1 MQSYYSK
8 NNMFQEFAS
17 RGVAHSN
24 AAMNGQQSLLG
35 ETMIRTIDELMQS
48 ANPMAQPKLAACL
61 GITNAGITGEDQF
74 YGWAPDVQILT
85 ENDLKKIE
93 KQEERK
99 ARYDKRKR

>member
-1 MQSYYSK
+1 VFDRLAELWMSVLPPAIK
-8 NNMFQEFAS
+8 ADI
-17 RGVAHSN
+17 
-24 AAMNGQQSLLG
+24 
-35 ETMIRTIDELMQS
+35 IRTIDELMQS
-48 ANPMAQPKLAACL
+48 ANPMAQPKLAAGL